1 MSKSTRTEF
10 RGLAKCLS
18 CGAVAV
24 KHYSSSSNAAVRVEL
39 TDIDLPFVSRYRSRV
54 YGRVTVEIFSIDSL
68 HKGDLTLVPHVL
80 QRGLDRFL
88 SEQRL

>member
-1 MSKSTRTEF
+1 MSKSTRTER

-24 KHYSSSSNAAVRVEL
+24 KFYPSSSNAAVWVEL
-39 TDIDLPFVSRYRSRV
+39 TDIAVPFLCHSNQRV
-54 YGRVTVEIFSIDSL
+54 YGRVTVEVFSIDPL

-80 QRGLDRFL
+80 QLGLDRL
-88 SEQRL
+88 LNELRL

>member
-1 MSKSTRTEF
+1 MSKSTRTQR
-10 RGLAKCLS
+10 RGLDKCLS

-24 KHYSSSSNAAVRVEL
+24 KHYSNTCNAAVWVEL
-39 TDIDLPFVSRYRSRV
+39 TDIALPFVSHSNNRV
-54 YGRVTVEIFSIDSL
+54 YGRVIVEVFSIEPL

-88 SEQRL
+88 AEERL